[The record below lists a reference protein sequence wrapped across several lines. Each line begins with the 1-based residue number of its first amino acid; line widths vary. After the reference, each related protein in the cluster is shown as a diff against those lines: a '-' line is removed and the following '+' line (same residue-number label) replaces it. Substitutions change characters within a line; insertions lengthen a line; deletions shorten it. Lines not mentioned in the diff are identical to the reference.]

1 MLSIVATVI
10 SVAKR
15 EKLCAIALLAGIPSL
30 IFVVKVCVEIP
41 KAVEGAR
48 KSNESFIAYQK
59 REQAKEARVQN
70 YCAQFR
76 TNSSLITS
84 DDFWNGQTNQDW
96 SAQYGLDRL
105 IEDQSFKFTPDV
117 IDYLLKKFPKRTEEL
132 IQYKHLNRDELIKI
146 IKDTQYSQR
155 VRQTA
160 MEALVSDRSF
170 ELTDKWKRCV
180 FEQFPNVIGNLLYDE
195 RLTKAEIEALIADPA
210 ISDGIKELA
219 KRNLKEGRYKN

>member
-1 MLSIVATVI
+1 
-10 SVAKR
+10 
-15 EKLCAIALLAGIPSL
+15 L

-48 KSNESFIAYQK
+48 KSNERFIADQK
-59 REQAKEARVQN
+59 REQAKEARVKN

-132 IQYKHLNRDELIKI
+132 IQYKHLNCDKLIKI

-170 ELTDKWKRCV
+170 ELTDEWKRCV

-195 RLTKAEIEALIADPA
+195 RLTKADIEALIADPT

-219 KRNLKEGRYKN
+219 KRNLKEERYKN